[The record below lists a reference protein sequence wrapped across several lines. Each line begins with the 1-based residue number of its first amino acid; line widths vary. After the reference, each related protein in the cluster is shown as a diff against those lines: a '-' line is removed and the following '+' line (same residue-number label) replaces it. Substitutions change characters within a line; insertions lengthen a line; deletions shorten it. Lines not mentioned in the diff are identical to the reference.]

1 MSRPVL
7 IAGLIVGCVTAAGLG
22 SYMATRHVAQSAPV
36 AAAPGPSSATSTPDA
51 VASDEAATDGTLIDL
66 QQDASSAE
74 ESDPAA
80 PSADPGGVEPSA
92 AAVEEAPRTTRSDR
106 ERATRRQPEVEATTP
121 PASARTEPSRETAR
135 ATERDSAPV
144 SAPIDDVPDRPDS
157 SEEPAASPAALPVE
171 SRSAEPVASSAE
183 TVAVLEQPEGLI
195 SPRLPQ
201 RENVTVEPDA
211 VVGLRI
217 ENTISSATAEVEDRV
232 EARATRD
239 VLVGDLVAIPAGT
252 ELRGSVVEVDRGG
265 RLKGG
270 ARLGV
275 RFHTVV
281 LDDGTEVPLR
291 TETIYR
297 DGTSSSDK
305 STAKIGGATVGGAIL
320 GAILGGGKGAAI
332 GAAAGAGGGTAAAMS
347 QRAEPAVLRA
357 GSNVTVRLTEPFTIE
372 VEY

>member
-7 IAGLIVGCVTAAGLG
+7 IAGLIVGCVAAAGVG
-22 SYMATRHVAQSAPV
+22 SYVATRQMAQSAPV
-36 AAAPGPSSATSTPDA
+36 AAAPVPSSASSAPDA
-51 VASDEAATDGTLIDL
+51 GSDEAATEGTLIEL
-66 QQDASSAE
+66 QEDASAAE
-74 ESDPAA
+74 ESAPAT
-80 PSADPGGVEPSA
+80 PSAKARRAEPSRP
-92 AAVEEAPRTTRSDR
+92 AVEEAPRPTRSEG
-106 ERATRRQPEVEATTP
+106 ERATRRPREPEATTR
-121 PASARTEPSRETAR
+121 PAAARTEPRTETVRTAERGPAPARPPVDSAPERPASSEELTAR
-135 ATERDSAPV
+135 AAT
-144 SAPIDDVPDRPDS
+144 
-157 SEEPAASPAALPVE
+157 LPVE
-171 SRSAEPVASSAE
+171 SRSAESVAPSSEA
-183 TVAVLEQPEGLI
+183 VAVLEQPEGLI
-195 SPRLPQ
+195 NPRLPQ
-201 RENVTVEPDA
+201 RENVTVEPDS

-217 ENTISSATAEVEDRV
+217 ENTVSSATAEVEDRV

-239 VLVGDLVAIPAGT
+239 VLVGDLAAIPAGT
-252 ELRGSVVEVDRGG
+252 QLRGSVVEVDRGS

-281 LDDGTEVPLR
+281 LEDGTELPLR

-297 DGTSSSDK
+297 EGSSQSDK

-347 QRAEPAVLRA
+347 QRADPAVLRA

-372 VEY
+372 VEH